1 MEKRGV
7 FMANSVGEKIKARRL
22 ELGWSLRELA
32 SRMGYANQSTVARIE
47 SGVIDI
53 PQSKVVKFAEVMGT
67 TVAFLMDWEQVQ
79 KKNDALTDIV
89 VRLRTDNE
97 FFSLMEGINQL
108 NPEQL
113 ASVKQVVSAFR
124 SMKG

>member
-1 MEKRGV
+1 
-7 FMANSVGEKIKARRL
+7 MAKTVGEKIKIRRL

-47 SGVIDI
+47 SGAIDI

-79 KKNDALTDIV
+79 KKNDTLSSIV
-89 VRLRTDNE
+89 VELRSDDE
-97 FFSLMEGINQL
+97 LLSLVEGIAQL
-108 NPEQL
+108 NPEQR
-113 ASVKQVVSAFR
+113 ASVMQIVDVLLK
-124 SMKG
+124 KG

>member
-1 MEKRGV
+1 
-7 FMANSVGEKIKARRL
+7 MASSVGEKIKARRL

-113 ASVKQVVSAFR
+113 ASVKQVVAV
-124 SMKG
+124 MLKG

>member
-1 MEKRGV
+1 
-7 FMANSVGEKIKARRL
+7 MATSVGEKIKARRL

-32 SRMGYANQSTVARIE
+32 AKMGYANQSTVARIE

-67 TVAFLMDWEQVQ
+67 SVAYLMNWEEVQ

-89 VRLRTDNE
+89 VRLRTDE
-97 FFSLMEGINQL
+97 AFFSLIEGINQL

-113 ASVKQVVSAFR
+113 ASVTQVVNV
-124 SMKG
+124 MLKG